1 VPPNKEHDCIRDH
14 YNRLTLSYPRVAQTA
29 EHIRRNFVFPDIR
42 RKVSK
47 YIKRCDS
54 CNKNK
59 AIRHTKYGNL
69 EFRKPL
75 HKLWDEVIIDFIV
88 KLPKLADLV
97 TNH

>member
-1 VPPNKEHDCIRDH
+1 M
-14 YNRLTLSYPRVAQTA
+14 
-29 EHIRRNFVFPDIR
+29 R

-54 CNKNK
+54 YNKNK
-59 AIRHTKYGNL
+59 AIRHAKYRNL
-69 EFRKPL
+69 EFREPP
-75 HKLWDEVIIDFIV
+75 HKLWDEVTMDFIV